1 MKTLMINTTKK
12 IYKRPTI
19 ALVKV
24 DAELSLTMLSVAPGD
39 PGAGFIESVGKFLI
53 R

>member
-1 MKTLMINTTKK
+1 MKTVINYPNKK

-19 ALVKV
+19 AIVKV
-24 DAELSLTMLSVAPGD
+24 DAELCLTMLSEAPLD